1 MKVTLIHNPDAG
13 DDAQPSAAQ
22 ILQLIHGAGH
32 AADYQSSKEEDW
44 DSALK
49 EPGDIV
55 AVAGGNGVVGKVAK
69 RLMGSDIPIA
79 ILPLGTANNVAKTLG
94 LTDRTLKDLI
104 RGWETARRTSFD
116 VGVAE
121 GPWGS
126 KRFIEGVGI
135 GLFTETMSRTKNDA
149 DLARVRNAD
158 KAITSV
164 LEMLIKRLPS
174 YPAKTLE
181 VRLDAQDLSGDY
193 ILLEAMNIR
202 FVGPNLYLAPDA
214 DPGDG
219 LLDIV
224 CVSKSERGKLS
235 SYLSNNLH
243 DDIAPA
249 NLTVHRGQHLRI
261 KWEGSPIH
269 IDDKTWPE
277 SKDSPSS
284 AGSDFIDVKVDP
296 AALVFL
302 TSG

>member
-1 MKVTLIHNPDAG
+1 MKMTLIHNPDAG

>member
-22 ILQLIHGAGH
+22 ILRLIHGAGH

-49 EPGDIV
+49 EPGDLV

-69 RLMGSDIPIA
+69 RLMGSGTPIA
-79 ILPLGTANNVAKTLG
+79 VLPMGTANNVAKTLG

-104 RGWETARRTSFD
+104 RGWETGRRTSFD

-135 GLFTETMSRTKNDA
+135 GLFTETMSRTKDDA

-164 LEMLIKRLPS
+164 LEMLIKRLQS

-193 ILLEAMNIR
+193 VLLEAMNIR

-224 CVSKSERGKLS
+224 CVSKSESGKLS
-235 SYLSNNLH
+235 SYLSNNVH

-261 KWEGSPIH
+261 KWDGSPIH

-277 SKDSPSS
+277 AKDSPAS

-302 TSG
+302 TPG

>member
-1 MKVTLIHNPDAG
+1 MKVTLIHNPDSG
-13 DDAQPSAAQ
+13 DDTQPSGDQ
-22 ILQLIHGAGH
+22 ILRLIYGAGH
-32 AADYQSSKEEDW
+32 AADYRSSKENDW
-44 DSALK
+44 DSTLK
-49 EPGDIV
+49 EPRDIV
-55 AVAGGNGVVGKVAK
+55 AVAGGDGVVGKVAK
-69 RLMGSDIPIA
+69 RLIGSATPIA
-79 ILPLGTANNVAKTLG
+79 VLPTGTANNVANALG
-94 LTDRTLKDLI
+94 LTDRTLKDLVI
-104 RGWETARRTSFD
+104 GWETARRTSFD

-126 KRFIEGVGI
+126 KRFIEGAGI
-135 GLFTETMSRTKNDA
+135 GLFTETMSQTKDDA
-149 DLARVRNAD
+149 HLARVRNAD
-158 KAITSV
+158 KVIASV
-164 LEMLIKRLPS
+164 LEMLIKRLRS

-193 ILLEAMNIR
+193 ILLEAMNIG

-235 SYLSNNLH
+235 SYLSNNVH
-243 DDIAPA
+243 DEVAPA

-269 IDDKTWPE
+269 IDDETWPE
-277 SKDSPSS
+277 AKGSPSS

-296 AALVFL
+296 KALVFL
-302 TSG
+302 TPG